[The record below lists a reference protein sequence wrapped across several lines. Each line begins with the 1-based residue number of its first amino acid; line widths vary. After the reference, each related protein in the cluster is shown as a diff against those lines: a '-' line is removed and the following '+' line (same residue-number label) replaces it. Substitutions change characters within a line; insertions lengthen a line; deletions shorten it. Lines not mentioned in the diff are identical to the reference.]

1 MDTPSTTV
9 SSLTLSSRPTL
20 MLRPQDKTPLT
31 SNKLLMSGETDGLI
45 TLVQSLTHM
54 VLLKE
59 ELFQM
64 DILSTT
70 VSSLTPSL
78 RHTLMLKPLDKL
90 PLMPKKNPM
99 FGEMDLLPTLD
110 QSLTILNFKTQ
121 LITIIMLPL
130 SKHYLMNLKK
140 SQINIPL
147 ELPGEINKRK
157 KLMPG
162 EEFNGLQLKLI
173 LD

>member
-1 MDTPSTTV
+1 
-9 SSLTLSSRPTL
+9 
-20 MLRPQDKTPLT
+20 
-31 SNKLLMSGETDGLI
+31 
-45 TLVQSLTHM
+45 
-54 VLLKE
+54 
-59 ELFQM
+59 
-64 DILSTT
+64 
-70 VSSLTPSL
+70 
-78 RHTLMLKPLDKL
+78 
-90 PLMPKKNPM
+90 M

-162 EEFNGLQLKLI
+162 EEFHGLQLKLI